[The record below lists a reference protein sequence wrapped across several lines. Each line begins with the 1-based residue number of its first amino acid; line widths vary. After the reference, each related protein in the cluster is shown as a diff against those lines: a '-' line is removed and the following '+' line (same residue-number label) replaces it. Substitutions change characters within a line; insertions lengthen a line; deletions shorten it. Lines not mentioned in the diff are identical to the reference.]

1 MIGMGKTMNKHI
13 EYKTSG
19 TCSRM
24 VILDIEDDVVTECSF
39 VGGCAG
45 NTAGVASLVK
55 GMKVEDVIAKLRGIR
70 CGFKQTSC
78 PDQLARAIEEAIAE
92 Q

>member
-1 MIGMGKTMNKHI
+1 MKKHV

-19 TCSRM
+19 TCSRAVVVDVDDG
-24 VILDIEDDVVTECSF
+24 VITDCKF

-55 GMKVEDVIAKLRGIR
+55 GMKAEDAITKLKGIR

-78 PDQLARAIEEAIAE
+78 PDQLARALEESLK
-92 Q
+92 QD